1 MKGKA
6 AFVLGA
12 GVGYVLGT
20 RAGRE
25 QYERIARGARAVWG
39 HPIVQTR
46 VSGLEDR
53 ASEIARAQSAAVI
66 DKLAETA
73 KNLVQ
78 HGTFSA
84 SAAQPAARSTYDSTA
99 TPLA

>member
-6 AFVLGA
+6 GFVLGA

-20 RAGRE
+20 RAGRQ
-25 QYERIARGARAVWG
+25 QYERIVRGARAVWD

-46 VSGLEDR
+46 VSGFEER

-66 DKLAETA
+66 DKLADTA
-73 KNLVQ
+73 KNLVH
-78 HGTFSA
+78 HGTFST
-84 SAAQPAARSTYDSTA
+84 AAPQPAARSTYDSTA
-99 TPLA
+99 TPLV